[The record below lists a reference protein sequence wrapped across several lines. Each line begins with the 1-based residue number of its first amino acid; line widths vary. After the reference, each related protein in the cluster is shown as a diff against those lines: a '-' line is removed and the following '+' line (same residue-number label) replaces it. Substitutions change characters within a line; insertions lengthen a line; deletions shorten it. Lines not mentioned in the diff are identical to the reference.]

1 MNRTRLIAVAT
12 TAILAGGLAGCGVS
26 SAKTTSTKTGSP
38 KVVTIT
44 LGGWA
49 AFPSNNVQSMQSF
62 LKPFKKEYPWIHVK
76 YEPVPGDY
84 ETELKTEYV
93 AGDAADVVA
102 LNNGGQ
108 ASPFIDAGDVIPL
121 NHFLAAS
128 HETVKDFYS
137 GTTSLFTYQHKLYAI
152 PRDEDVLGLFY
163 NKAMFAKAGI
173 KSPPAT
179 WAQLETDAKLLTH
192 PKAHVYG
199 IGIDPSESY
208 WEEFVLQAGGSIY
221 NPSTN
226 KMTLN
231 TKAALSGFS
240 YYIDLY
246 RKGYAVQPS
255 QVGATWSGESFGIGR
270 VAMTIEGGWLI
281 SSLAQDWPTI
291 HYAIAPLPKGPVNND
306 TLTFPVGWAISKSA
320 PDPAAAWDLVNYLTD
335 QGQPAW
341 DAGTE
346 ALPTRPTN
354 IHITYFKQHPIWS
367 TLIASLPTAKAW
379 TFPNGFDQYSST
391 TLDNQTLLAVEGQ
404 ESPAQALKNLQKA
417 GQQAFQT
424 TASAQ

>member
-1 MNRTRLIAVAT
+1 MNRTRLMAVAT

-26 SAKTTSTKTGSP
+26 SAKTTSTKTGAP
-38 KVVTIT
+38 KAVTIT

-49 AFPSNNVQSMQSF
+49 AFPSNNVQSMQNF
-62 LKPFKKEYPWIHVK
+62 LKPFEKEYPWIHVK
-76 YEPVPGDY
+76 YEPVPGNY

-179 WAQLETDAKLLTH
+179 WAQLETDAKRLTQ

-281 SSLAQDWPTI
+281 SSLAQ
-291 HYAIAPLPKGPVNND
+291 V
-306 TLTFPVGWAISKSA
+306 
-320 PDPAAAWDLVNYLTD
+320 
-335 QGQPAW
+335 
-341 DAGTE
+341 AGG
-346 ALPTRPTN
+346 L
-354 IHITYFKQHPIWS
+354 
-367 TLIASLPTAKAW
+367 LI
-379 TFPNGFDQYSST
+379 
-391 TLDNQTLLAVEGQ
+391 
-404 ESPAQALKNLQKA
+404 
-417 GQQAFQT
+417 
-424 TASAQ
+424 